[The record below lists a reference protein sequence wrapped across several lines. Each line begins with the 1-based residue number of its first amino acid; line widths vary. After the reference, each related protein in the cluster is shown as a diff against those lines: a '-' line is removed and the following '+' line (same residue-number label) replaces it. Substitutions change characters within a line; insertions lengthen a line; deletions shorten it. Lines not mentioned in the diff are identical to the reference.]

1 MDSYHPVYPRAPY
14 LGLLLFLFVTA
25 VRSAAAAGDPT
36 QGAQLFRNC
45 MACHSADPGVNMT
58 GPSLAGIFG
67 RKAGGLATFHRYP
80 AALKRS
86 GIVWDDQTLDVWL
99 RSPAALVPGNE
110 MMFDGIPDAQAR
122 SNLIAY
128 LHQAATTSMP
138 AGMNMQRGLPDLK
151 QSPPDVRVKSI
162 GYCDD
167 TYTVA
172 TASGQTR
179 KFWEFN
185 LRFKTDSS
193 SKGPR
198 SNEPV
203 LVPQGMGG
211 DRAQV
216 VFSSPDEIPIFIKHD
231 CPKE

>member
-1 MDSYHPVYPRAPY
+1 
-14 LGLLLFLFVTA
+14 
-25 VRSAAAAGDPT
+25 
-36 QGAQLFRNC
+36 
-45 MACHSADPGVNMT
+45 MT

-67 RKAGGLATFHRYP
+67 RKAGSLPSFHRYSD
-80 AALKRS
+80 ALKRS
-86 GIVWDDQTLDVWL
+86 GIVWDDQTLDAWL
-99 RSPAALVPGNE
+99 RNSATLVPGNE
-110 MMFDGIPDAQAR
+110 MSFPGIPNADSR
-122 SNLIAY
+122 SSLIAY
-128 LHQAATTSMP
+128 LREASAASMP

-151 QSPPDVRVKSI
+151 NSPPDAHVKSV

-167 TYTVA
+167 TYTVV

-193 SKGPR
+193 TKGPR

-203 LVPQGMGG
+203 LVPQGMAG

-216 VFSSPDEIPIFIKHD
+216 VFSNPDEMATFIQRD
-231 CPKE
+231 CPKG